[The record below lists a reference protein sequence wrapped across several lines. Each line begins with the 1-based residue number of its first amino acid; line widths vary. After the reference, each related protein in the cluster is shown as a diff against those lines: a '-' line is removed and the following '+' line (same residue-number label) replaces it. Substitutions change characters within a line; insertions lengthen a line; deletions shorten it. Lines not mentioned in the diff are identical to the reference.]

1 MANLC
6 YTIGHDK
13 RELKEF
19 SEILKEYNINCIVD
33 IRAAASDISGTYN
46 GENIK
51 GFLNKLGIYYIPMEK
66 EFDLRQFEFSRDD
79 FEKVRSSEK
88 FISGILRIESGMKKG
103 FKIAIMGVEKE
114 PVCSNRGIIIAY
126 ALKHKGITL
135 KHIIDKEVLK
145 SQQDVEEEL
154 LKMYGVKLIKKVA
167 ELSIK
172 SIKNNVDL
180 DMDQKDFKNEMI
192 EEAYRIRNAEIS
204 NKNT

>member
-33 IRAAASDISGTYN
+33 VRAASNNISGAYDV
-46 GENIK
+46 ENIK
-51 GFLNKLGIYYIPMEK
+51 NFLNKLGIYYIPMEK
-66 EFDLRQFEFSRDD
+66 EFDLRQYEFNSDD

-88 FISGILRIESGMKKG
+88 FMSGIFRIESGIKKG

-114 PVCSNRGIIIAY
+114 PICCNRGIIIAY
-126 ALKHKGITL
+126 VLKHKGISL

-145 SQQDVEEEL
+145 SQHEVEEEL

-180 DMDQKDFKNEMI
+180 DMDEGDFKNEMI
-192 EEAYRIRNAEIS
+192 EEAYRVRNAEIS
-204 NKNT
+204 NKNA

>member
-1 MANLC
+1 MTNLC

-13 RELKEF
+13 RELNEF
-19 SEILKEYNINCIVD
+19 SEILREYNINCIVD
-33 IRAAASDISGTYN
+33 IRATANNISGLYN

-51 GFLNKLGIYYIPMEK
+51 DFLNKLGIYYIPMEK
-66 EFDLRQFEFSRDD
+66 EFDLRQCEFDRDD

-88 FISGILRIESGMKKG
+88 FMGGILRIESGMKKG

-114 PVCSNRGIIIAY
+114 PSCCNRGVIIAY
-126 ALKHKGITL
+126 ALKNKGISL

-145 SQQDVEEEL
+145 SQQEIEEEL
-154 LKMYGVKLIKKVA
+154 LKLYGVKLIKKVA

-172 SIKNNVDL
+172 SIKNNIDL
-180 DMDQKDFKNEMI
+180 DMDQRDFKNEMI
-192 EEAYRIRNAEIS
+192 EEAYRIRNVEIS